1 MKQSHSAEKPKRGDP
16 LDFLK
21 LHFAAK
27 CQNTGKETLWRQKKP
42 TKKSR
47 TVPKNSNGDLI
58 VSSDNA
64 SHVKNGV
71 IEREDPLH

>member
-27 CQNTGKETLWRQKKP
+27 CQNTGKETLWRQKNLR
-42 TKKSR
+42 KK
-47 TVPKNSNGDLI
+47 VAQCQKIQMGIL
-58 VSSDNA
+58 
-64 SHVKNGV
+64 
-71 IEREDPLH
+71 